1 MLEGFPAPWGLC
13 SSPPRDVWAPQAR
26 ECSRCISGRNQ
37 GTAWQRLGLLL
48 SFAPYCQTLGFLFLQ
63 AGSALAWPR
72 HPWHAEKEPCTS
84 EIHSSSHQQ
93 SIPWELGGTGR
104 AKPVPHPTSDQLL
117 SPTLCC
123 TATPCCPHETTGTL
137 SGCTFLA
144 SQYSLLTQPASL
156 SCLYHSLSCFSSP
169 LPGQH
174 PATIPTPPC
183 QPTSPEELV
192 PSINLGNLI
201 ITVILWLK
209 WWGTQK
215 AGETGFSGYPESLG
229 HVLCCSQQAKDWAW
243 GGKSCWAIRI
253 SIAREHRLP
262 KECNCYNLKDSK

>member
-1 MLEGFPAPWGLC
+1 MQRRSL
-13 SSPPRDVWAPQAR
+13 AR
-26 ECSRCISGRNQ
+26 VKSTVQVTSRASHGNLVAQ
-37 GTAWQRLGLLL
+37 VG
-48 SFAPYCQTLGFLFLQ
+48 PNLFLIPPQ
-63 AGSALAWPR
+63 INSCPLLFVVQLPHAVPMKPQVPSLVAPSWP
-72 HPWHAEKEPCTS
+72 PSTV
-84 EIHSSSHQQ
+84 SSHSQHHSPVYTIPCPVFPLHFPVSIQPQ
-93 SIPWELGGTGR
+93 S
-104 AKPVPHPTSDQLL
+104 
-117 SPTLCC
+117 
-123 TATPCCPHETTGTL
+123 
-137 SGCTFLA
+137 
-144 SQYSLLTQPASL
+144 
-156 SCLYHSLSCFSSP
+156 
-169 LPGQH
+169 
-174 PATIPTPPC
+174 PTPPC